1 MKKSM
6 GQIEVIKIDQVVEVE
21 NFKKFY
27 QIQSE
32 ESEEQLKNS
41 LKV

>member
-21 NFKKFY
+21 NFKTFY

-32 ESEEQLKNS
+32 F
-41 LKV
+41 VYC